1 MINWI
6 NSWKSGNKKNKYSIT
21 IRLGR
26 ISAELRPELCR
37 YRLGRLTVF
46 EFKLCPCDSEGCTK
60 FRFMVLNLGFE
71 L

>member
-26 ISAELRPELCR
+26 
-37 YRLGRLTVF
+37 LTVF
-46 EFKLCPCDSEGCTK
+46 EFKLCPCNRVKIISMRTKKYEKCSK
-60 FRFMVLNLGFE
+60 FRFMVLNLGFQ